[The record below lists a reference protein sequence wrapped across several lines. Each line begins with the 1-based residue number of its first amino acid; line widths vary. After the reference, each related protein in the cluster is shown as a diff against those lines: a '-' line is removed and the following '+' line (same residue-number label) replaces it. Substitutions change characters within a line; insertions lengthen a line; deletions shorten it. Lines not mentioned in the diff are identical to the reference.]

1 MMNDIFGS
9 DILLNDNLEVMLS
22 SNGELQL
29 VNGTNTVFQDIK
41 LRLLTKKGTLFYNED
56 YGSNLP
62 DFIMDDSIDET
73 SLVSE
78 IIRTV
83 ESDARVEPYSVKV
96 NILKN
101 ETGKIEAEIT
111 YQLIGYDTDINEVI
125 SIDRNIWSSNNEI

>member
-1 MMNDIFGS
+1 MEYLNSNSNVTDGNNEVILNDINVEAKIS
-9 DILLNDNLEVMLS
+9 
-22 SNGELQL
+22 
-29 VNGTNTVFQDIK
+29 
-41 LRLLTKKGTLFYNED
+41 
-56 YGSNLP
+56 

>member
-83 ESDARVEPYSVKV
+83 ESDAKVEPYSVKV

>member
-1 MMNDIFGS
+1 
-9 DILLNDNLEVMLS
+9 MLS